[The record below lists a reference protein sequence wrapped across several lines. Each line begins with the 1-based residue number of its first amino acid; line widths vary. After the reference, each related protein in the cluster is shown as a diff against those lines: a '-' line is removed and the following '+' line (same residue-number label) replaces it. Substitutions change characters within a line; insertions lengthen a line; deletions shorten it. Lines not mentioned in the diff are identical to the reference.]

1 MRQQKSPPF
10 ALVVETSERP
20 REPRQVSIRTQSM
33 KHTTKFYVANFGLLI
48 WAVAALG
55 ATPPTALAADTG
67 CYVVDGYA
75 AEVAL
80 GPNLPADRAVRMKST
95 FKAEFRWEMSDKE
108 SVGWMRIVDEAGV
121 EVGWVPAGNDA
132 VRCGKTD

>member
-1 MRQQKSPPF
+1 MNQSAIPSFVEIISIMIVAF
-10 ALVVETSERP
+10 AFSRLLP
-20 REPRQVSIRTQSM
+20 TQ
-33 KHTTKFYVANFGLLI
+33 
-48 WAVAALG
+48 AV
-55 ATPPTALAADTG
+55 AADTG

-75 AEVAL
+75 AEVAP

-95 FKAEFRWEMSDKE
+95 YKAEFRWELSDKE

-132 VRCGKTD
+132 VRCGKTN